1 MRDKNPIHT
10 NPLHILLGWRG
21 VFFAVFAAF
30 LLTACGGVSA
40 PVSIVVNSSNSGVV
54 DCEEN
59 PFDETCGDE
68 YAAQRTQKINECL
81 IEDMATEDI
90 SCAPAANA
98 QSCLKDPF
106 ADGCD
111 EDAGF
116 SAFLEV
122 AKDQREAFCNIG
134 DNAEDTLCAGAV
146 ATFCGG
152 NPFNSLCKAD
162 SYVKERGE
170 IVADCITEGKAADSP
185 CAAAVEFNPCIRNPF
200 TPECVEETDFRT
212 TRETF
217 CRKDDNAT
225 NALCAGALAHF
236 CADDPFDAICDE
248 AAYSR
253 QQSERTALCISDDN
267 ASNDDLCKGAID
279 ATDVDCIT
287 DPYIAGCESKLTARA
302 ARESYCRGNTNPTLC
317 GNAVLH
323 ICTNDPLDGLC
334 DQMTQ
339 NMQLCTNDPFNT
351 GCDPTTYEMQR
362 AMRTTEC
369 ITGDNASN
377 DALCANAIADDNCI
391 LDPYDSECKSANPTL
406 IPAQTARETYCR
418 GNDNPTLCG
427 QAITHFCTA
436 DPFDSICKASN
447 FANLIGDRA
456 MRVTACIAGDK
467 ASDADF
473 CANAVKFNV
482 CIRNPFTPECSTQTD
497 AQTAREIYCRGNENL
512 TLCAGAV
519 VHFCAI
525 DPFDAICDDNTYSRQ
540 QMERTALC
548 ISGDNASN
556 DVLCA
561 KAIADDINACIRDPF
576 TSACNTQK
584 VFRSIRE
591 SFCRE
596 VGNATANPTLCG
608 NVVVHVCDSTRA
620 NADPFD
626 GLCDVIADFCDSI
639 PRADPDPFAGLC
651 DGGNTYMMQRTAR
664 VTACI
669 ADDKANDDALCA
681 NAIGEDKCIL
691 DPYAEGCESTDSNP
705 TAAQTARTTFCRDGN
720 EGNALCASTVTHFC
734 TIDPFDGLCDPSDY
748 SSQRSTR
755 LMECEKQTP
764 DPALACT
771 KALEQGK
778 CNLDDPFI
786 EGCEGQVNQQAAEE
800 VFCRKGTNAIDPA
813 RADNCRATI
822 TRVCGADPFDS
833 ICAESNFANLIGDR
847 ATRVLACIAGDKA
860 NDDTLC
866 ANAIANNPCI
876 RDPYGAGC
884 DGDVDSDGDDE
895 AQTMRET
902 HCRAGNQ
909 NTALCAGAVVHFC
922 TIDPYD
928 ALCNENNFDTLTTAR
943 ATRVATCAIGDN
955 ASDPDLCGG
964 AIADAAVDCIT
975 DPFTTA
981 CVGADTARTA
991 RETYCR
997 GNVNPTLC
1005 ANAIAHFCDTN
1016 TRTAADPFDG
1026 LCDEITHSVQRGD
1039 RVTACIADDKADDT
1053 TCANAV
1059 KFNACIRNPF
1069 TTECSTEN
1077 VARDKRKEFCDM
1089 GNNKTNA
1096 LCAGAVLHFCAI
1108 DPFDAICDDNT
1119 YSRQQ
1124 SERAALCIKDDNA
1137 SNDVL
1142 CAKAI
1147 ADDANACIRDPFT
1160 EACSTQDVARS
1171 IRESFCRKGTNAT
1184 ANPTLCGKAV
1194 MHFCTADPL
1203 DGLCDQTT
1211 QNMRLCTNDP
1221 FNTGCDAE
1229 TYKTERAMRVTE
1241 CITGDNASNDALC
1254 ANAIADDACILDPYA
1269 GGCESK
1275 ADAQTARETYCR
1287 GNDNS
1292 ALCGNAVMHF
1302 CTADPFDGLCDPT
1315 TYETQRDTRVTACI
1329 AGDKA
1334 SDADFC
1340 ANAVKFNVCIRNPFT
1355 PECSTQTDAQTARE
1369 SFCRASAGNE
1379 NNGLC
1384 AGAVLHFCAI
1394 DPFDDLCDDVAYSQ
1408 QQMER
1413 VALCISGDNASD
1425 TPLCMGAIGQDECI
1439 NNPFDTN
1446 CDSKLTARTARE
1458 TFCRASA
1465 GNENNGLCAGAV
1477 LHFCTADPFDELCNA
1492 TNFTPYATAREN
1504 REEACI
1510 IGAKASDVAF
1520 CANAIV
1526 ANPCIGDPYPDGTG
1540 CDGETDARTMRE
1552 EHCRAGNEGST
1563 LCASTV
1569 KYFCDTDA
1577 RDVADPFDGLCDP
1590 ATYEMQRN
1598 TRLSECETAPLN
1610 EPRCVKA
1617 RDQMVQIT
1625 CEDDPYV
1632 AGCEAEIN
1640 ARMTRENQCRMDNN
1654 RDDAALCQGAVTHF
1668 CTIDPFDSLC
1678 NATNFTRY
1686 TEARSVFEGFCR
1698 ADVTPVEGVDCTNAI
1713 NHFCTVDPF
1722 DSLCSVTNFTNFTF
1736 DRNTRD
1742 LLCRAGNNALGQAND
1757 EQCTGMLA
1765 HFCTIDPFDAVC
1777 NPTTYDAERTMRVAE
1792 CITGDNASDGPL
1804 CARAILANTCISTPY
1819 AMGCEGETNAQTAR
1833 ETFCR
1838 GDPSNP
1844 SNPLCAGAVVHFCDT
1859 SATSNPF
1866 DADLCFDGTTYD
1878 DKRDERTTFCA
1889 GQTDSSLDDSFC
1901 AGAIATNPCFNNPFV
1916 RNLNDG
1922 AYLCSSEFAAR
1933 REEQINKCIV
1943 GNKGQDS
1950 ECINVL
1956 AGIGGCLAN
1965 PFQDICEDADNL
1977 YFKDHADNARAARVA
1992 FCEID
1997 ITDHDYCFAGRMFER
2012 VLCTYNPYGS
2022 FCSDETFE
2030 GISTTLQA
2038 ERTQKIIDCG
2048 DNDYD
2053 KPGSCVHV
2061 LARATAAT
2069 WARGFDSPLKT
2080 QPTGGT
2086 NEFLR
2091 ATNATHLDKGASSTT
2106 GAILNL
2112 ATSTFDYN
2120 AFGGDATDGVEF
2132 FKESFGRDTYYY
2144 AGILGAADLGE
2155 PLSGDVRTMY
2165 WNGRISSTSSTE
2177 SGTEGDVI
2185 VATDFILTI
2194 TFDGSGGTLTS
2205 FAKVFLNDSENNDYY
2220 NINATFNERG
2230 LITDGTVVYAEFTG
2244 GDENSR
2250 VDSSLTDDDAT
2261 LSGIIGE
2268 EGALGVFQGAG
2279 FAGGFVVHPTIK
2291 ARVETRDWVRGFG
2304 DTAPVRIPTE
2314 ENQFL
2319 QEQEV
2324 GTDGLITAPTTITD
2338 SGGGTPVVER
2348 LTLNIDR
2355 TIFND
2360 VSWFSGFINGTQ
2372 YHYAGLSRTAYLGE
2386 PLNVAP
2392 SSGTWYGKFG
2402 VGEDTTDFALDVT
2415 FATGKIGAFVR
2426 ESAGIY
2432 YLLAGDFNSAGVIK
2446 GTVNYGAFAN
2456 GDRTDADA
2464 ITRGTNGTLTGL
2476 IGQGGVLG
2484 AFHSTATGAAGYAG
2498 GFWAGYVGLARVEVD
2513 PFALDVDYDDW
2524 KRSFLPLA
2532 VAPTAQNQFLGA
2544 VNGISTDGTRITNG
2558 GSTVPTASTLDLMTA
2573 TNFDNEALGGV
2584 NTNRVD
2590 WFSGYIGSTQYHYAG
2605 VFEDAD
2611 LGDPLTETPAG
2622 GEWRGRI
2629 GVGGA
2634 DTDFTLTVTY
2644 GSAGG
2649 TISAFVRDTTDVYYL
2664 LEGGF
2669 DANGLID
2676 GTVKYG
2682 EFTNPSTAVGNTE
2695 DGVLTGLI
2703 GMEGALGVFHSTA
2716 TGAAGYS
2723 GGFVVRPNAPEY
2735 TVAVKYSDYRRSFL
2749 TLASP
2754 DTTSPKNQFVTDA
2767 TGVMTEQNGGT
2778 LAPQTT
2784 LALDTTT
2791 FDGVALAGVAGNS
2804 LFWFDGFVDNTPRTY
2819 YAGLDTT
2826 ADLGAPISGEL
2837 DMTVNWRGVFG
2848 VGTAKTDF
2856 MLEITYGTGGG
2867 LISAFIREL
2876 EDNYYLLAG
2885 DFDASGLITGT
2896 VNYGAFANGDRTDAD
2911 AITRGTNGIL
2921 TGLIGAEGAIGA
2933 FYSDDTGVTGYSG
2946 GFVARDNVA
2955 AFDDATVR
2963 YETWTR
2969 GFLLADTPDVSK
2981 PRNQFLRA
2989 LTNTLDIAGNNNSIT
3004 INLNT
3009 AKFNAE
3015 AIDGLATNSYQSFD
3029 RTIDG
3034 TSRHYLGILPDTDL
3048 GGRVP
3053 NVATTKATWYGNFR
3067 GGFDGALAHT
3077 TDFVLHLTFDGTGGE
3092 LTARANYR
3100 NTDYY
3105 TLAGNFDA
3113 GGVITGTV
3121 AYTTG
3126 FEIDPTSNGIL
3137 TGIIGANGAIGVFYG
3152 EDNSRNYGGGFV
3164 AKPKTLTFTDSV
3176 KYSDWIARANPDLI
3190 PSLTPTA
3197 KNQFLQTTNK
3207 DISTMGTTPT
3217 APRILSL
3224 SSTLFDDAPIL
3235 GDKDDG
3241 VAYFTGTIG
3250 GTAYAYAGI
3259 FDSTDLGAPLTQS
3272 VTWNGVIG
3280 FNSVEKPKSTDFTI
3294 TFTGKGGTITAFL
3307 ANIIATEGTMD
3318 ENDFL
3323 ISGTFDD
3330 LGLITGT
3337 VNYAEYTADL
3347 ATGMILNIA
3356 QAGVLSG
3363 IIGQDGAVGV
3373 FHSTAAG
3380 ANAYS
3385 GGFITSAD
3393 VKEQVNISTWRDSFT
3408 GAGLYTTP
3416 DEITTPQNQFLDGAG
3431 LSSDYRNVT
3440 DRSGGF
3446 TATIFTLGLG
3456 SKSGAAE
3463 ATYKS
3468 IPLGGD
3474 NAGGIG
3480 YFQGFQRD
3488 DPANINP
3495 NEFGEPDLASR
3506 LYYGYLNNASKI
3518 GTRIEDT
3525 TGEAEYHGQFRA
3537 WAITTGG
3544 DVFNTNTDFTLTVS
3558 FGTSVRGDAGDI
3570 DAFVAE
3576 ARNSG
3581 RYYRLFGT
3589 YDSNGVI
3596 KGEVEY
3602 GTFLN
3607 TNPLLWVEDGSVLE
3621 VDNGRTGFF
3630 SGIISEDNAMGVFIS
3645 GSALEE
3651 RGLLTAGRGND
3662 GFAGGFIARRFVVD
3676 DSNPN
3681 VGYTDWARWF
3691 NHRARADTLTPKNQF
3706 LTTFGGINTDGTTA
3720 QPADITTV
3728 TLSDVDY
3735 EPVTTTG
3742 DVNDG
3747 FSYFLAGN
3755 YGYTGILDSTDLGAP
3770 LRGFNGTKATWHG
3783 QLNFRNAEH
3792 DFFININYGS
3802 GGGTVAGFLANIVDT
3817 TDFALEGS
3825 FGANGVI
3832 TGRTNFAQYT
3842 NDIFDGMAIDTPNG
3856 ILTGIIGQEG
3866 VVGVF
3871 HSTALGA
3878 DGYVGGF
3885 VVHPQAVDVADV
3897 NYNDWIRGK
3906 SYLTDP
3912 TDRSGSHF
3920 LTTTDGVI
3928 SRGTTD
3934 AELSDIT
3941 YLTLNNATLGLTKNV
3956 VKIPIPESPLDFT
3969 TRSVDNPVMV
3979 EDYEILKNTFEGVPI
3994 GGDANDGIAYY
4005 EAEGNTYA
4013 GILDSTNLG
4022 KPLTQTTGK
4031 LNWHGQLHLT
4041 ANFDN
4046 ATNNIATYTRD
4057 FVLTITFNSTG
4068 GTLEGV
4074 IQELDDSRF
4083 NNPNQVR
4090 IEDYLAYE
4098 RDFNLSEATFDTN
4111 GVITGKA
4118 IYRSANVGKSSI
4130 SFGNRVEQVGTLTGL
4145 IGQEGAV
4152 AVFNNG
4158 NISTTSTRWSGGFVV
4173 QPNVLGTVTYADW
4186 VRANPAPLIEKQ
4198 FNGVVTPFVESG
4210 TDPDVDNLPGIFDVP
4225 LAGSHF
4231 LTTKNGVISRGSKD
4245 PGHSFIREV
4254 GTVNRHITE
4263 ENPDNRVA
4271 REATYVRFGKGND
4284 IGDGT
4289 IGGFAYYTGFIS
4301 TREPL
4306 SDGGRVSVRETVQSY
4321 TGILDDTNLGAPL
4334 TETTGTTAQWKGQI
4348 GYSDFVSG
4356 GFYNL
4361 VVPFDLNIT
4370 YTDTG
4375 GKIDAFIMNIGE
4387 SNPATFLENTEFYL
4401 EGTFDLRGVIY
4412 GYTLLENR
4420 ADAAAAA
4427 SRLRAIVN
4435 AEIYDLNSYEERGGI
4450 TASLGILTGLIGE
4463 KGAVGVWYRPN
4474 PDSSGSGGFI
4484 AAPSAPV
4491 MEHYKA
4497 WQASFASTPATTI
4510 TSAENRFLSDSDN
4523 IFDNLRTEPNGG
4535 ATPAPIT
4542 TLNMDANVN
4551 NSVSFANGYF
4561 NNAGNT
4567 IRSFHATIGVDADLG
4582 AVLPVWQTGQTA
4594 SAMWNGKF
4602 RAESGNGTTTNVDFD
4617 LAVDFENRAV
4627 EAFVPITPA
4636 SITHYHLR
4644 GEFPAHLKGAII
4656 GTVDRGDFTD
4666 SNRLLPTGDNTPG
4679 VFTGLIGSQGAIGVF
4694 ISGSRVGTGSALIGG
4709 TGDTG
4714 YAGGF
4719 VANP

>member
-1 MRDKNPIHT
+1 MRDKNPIPT

-21 VFFAVFAAF
+21 VFFAVFAGF
-30 LLTACGGVSA
+30 ILTACGGVSA
-40 PVSIVVNSSNSGVV
+40 PVSIVVNPTNSGVV
-54 DCEEN
+54 DCEAN
-59 PFDETCGDE
+59 PFDKTCGDE
-68 YAAQRTQKINECL
+68 YAIHRTEKINECL
-81 IEDMATEDI
+81 IDDMAGTSE
-90 SCAPAANA
+90 CAQAVDA
-98 QSCLKDPF
+98 QSCLGDPF

-111 EDAGF
+111 ENAEF
-116 SAFLEV
+116 SVFLEA
-122 AKDQREAFCNIG
+122 AKDERQAFCNIG
-134 DNAEDTLCAGAV
+134 SNADDSLCVGAV

-162 SYVKERGE
+162 SYIKQRADV
-170 IVADCITEGKAADSP
+170 VADCITDGKAGESD
-185 CAAAVEFNPCIRNPF
+185 CAAAVKFNPCIRNPY
-200 TPECVEETDFRT
+200 TPECVTQTDART
-212 TRETF
+212 MREAF
-217 CRKDDNAT
+217 CRQGDNAA

-236 CADDPFDAICDE
+236 CELDPFDAICDE

-267 ASNDDLCKGAID
+267 ASNDVLCTKAIMANACIGDPFTSACSTQEIARSIRESFCRKSTNAADNPTLCGTAVVHFCTADPFDGLCDPTTYETQRDTRVTDCIAGDKASDATLCKNAIANNVCIRNPFTPECSTQTDAQTAREIYCRGNENPTLCAGAVLHFCAIDPFDDLCDDVAYSRQQMERVALCISGDNASNDDLCKGAID

-287 DPYIAGCESKLTARA
+287 DPYIAGCENKLTARA

-339 NMQLCTNDPFNT
+339 KMQRCTNDPFT
-351 GCDPTTYEMQR
+351 AGCDPGTYSSERM
-362 AMRTTEC
+362 MRTTEC
-369 ITGDNASN
+369 ITGDNASD
-377 DALCANAIADDNCI
+377 DALCANAILDDSCI
-391 LDPYDSECKSANPTL
+391 RDPYVGGCEGET
-406 IPAQTARETYCR
+406 IAQTARETYCR
-418 GNDNPTLCG
+418 GNDNPTLCAG
-427 QAITHFCTA
+427 AITHFCTN
-436 DPFDSICKASN
+436 DPFDGLCDPGTYSNERDTRVTACIAGDKASDAD
-447 FANLIGDRA
+447 FCANAVKFNVCIRNPFTPECSTETVARGKRKEFCDESNNKTNALCAGAVLHFCAIDPFDDLCDNNEYSQQQMERVALCISGDNASNDDLCKGAIDATDVDCITDPYIAGCENKLTARA
-456 MRVTACIAGDK
+456 ARESYCRGNTNPTLCGNAVLHICTNDPLDGLCDQMTQKMQRCTNDPFTAGCDPGTYSSERMMRTTECITGDNASDDALCANAILDDSCIRDPYVGGCEGETIAQTARETYCRGNDNPTLCAGAITHFCTNDPFDGLCDPGTYSNERDTRVTACIAGDK

-519 VHFCAI
+519 
-525 DPFDAICDDNTYSRQ
+525 
-540 QMERTALC
+540 
-548 ISGDNASN
+548 
-556 DVLCA
+556 
-561 KAIADDINACIRDPF
+561 
-576 TSACNTQK
+576 
-584 VFRSIRE
+584 
-591 SFCRE
+591 
-596 VGNATANPTLCG
+596 
-608 NVVVHVCDSTRA
+608 
-620 NADPFD
+620 
-626 GLCDVIADFCDSI
+626 
-639 PRADPDPFAGLC
+639 
-651 DGGNTYMMQRTAR
+651 
-664 VTACI
+664 
-669 ADDKANDDALCA
+669 
-681 NAIGEDKCIL
+681 
-691 DPYAEGCESTDSNP
+691 
-705 TAAQTARTTFCRDGN
+705 
-720 EGNALCASTVTHFC
+720 
-734 TIDPFDGLCDPSDY
+734 
-748 SSQRSTR
+748 
-755 LMECEKQTP
+755 
-764 DPALACT
+764 
-771 KALEQGK
+771 
-778 CNLDDPFI
+778 
-786 EGCEGQVNQQAAEE
+786 
-800 VFCRKGTNAIDPA
+800 
-813 RADNCRATI
+813 
-822 TRVCGADPFDS
+822 
-833 ICAESNFANLIGDR
+833 
-847 ATRVLACIAGDKA
+847 
-860 NDDTLC
+860 
-866 ANAIANNPCI
+866 
-876 RDPYGAGC
+876 
-884 DGDVDSDGDDE
+884 
-895 AQTMRET
+895 
-902 HCRAGNQ
+902 
-909 NTALCAGAVVHFC
+909 
-922 TIDPYD
+922 
-928 ALCNENNFDTLTTAR
+928 
-943 ATRVATCAIGDN
+943 
-955 ASDPDLCGG
+955 
-964 AIADAAVDCIT
+964 
-975 DPFTTA
+975 
-981 CVGADTARTA
+981 
-991 RETYCR
+991 
-997 GNVNPTLC
+997 
-1005 ANAIAHFCDTN
+1005 
-1016 TRTAADPFDG
+1016 
-1026 LCDEITHSVQRGD
+1026 
-1039 RVTACIADDKADDT
+1039 
-1053 TCANAV
+1053 
-1059 KFNACIRNPF
+1059 
-1069 TTECSTEN
+1069 
-1077 VARDKRKEFCDM
+1077 
-1089 GNNKTNA
+1089 
-1096 LCAGAVLHFCAI
+1096 LHFCAI
-1108 DPFDAICDDNT
+1108 DPFDDLCDNND

-1147 ADDANACIRDPFT
+1147 ADDDCISDPFT
-1160 EACSTQDVARS
+1160 SACSTEDVARS
-1171 IRESFCRKGTNAT
+1171 IRESFCRKGTNA
-1184 ANPTLCGKAV
+1184 ADNPTLCGKAV

-1211 QNMRLCTNDP
+1211 QKMRLCTNDP

-1229 TYKTERAMRVTE
+1229 TYKTERMMRVTE

-1254 ANAIADDACILDPYA
+1254 ANAIADDGCILDPYA

-1334 SDADFC
+1334 NDPTC
-1340 ANAVKFNVCIRNPFT
+1340 TNAVAANPCIRNPFNT
-1355 PECSTQTDAQTARE
+1355 NCKDDFANYYLSARTNRETFCKGRTDVTYDLTLCAGAIVHVCEADPFETLCNNNNNDDYARQKMERVDFCIRDDNASDTDLCMGAINAAITAGLNCITDPFTTACAGKDTARTARE

-1379 NNGLC
+1379 DNPLC
-1384 AGAVLHFCAI
+1384 AGAV
-1394 DPFDDLCDDVAYSQ
+1394 
-1408 QQMER
+1408 M
-1413 VALCISGDNASD
+1413 
-1425 TPLCMGAIGQDECI
+1425 
-1439 NNPFDTN
+1439 
-1446 CDSKLTARTARE
+1446 
-1458 TFCRASA
+1458 
-1465 GNENNGLCAGAV
+1465 
-1477 LHFCTADPFDELCNA
+1477 HFCTADPFDDLCNA

-1640 ARMTRENQCRMDNN
+1640 ARMVRENQCRMDNN
-1654 RDDAALCQGAVTHF
+1654 RDDIVLCQGAVTHF

-1686 TEARSVFEGFCR
+1686 TEARRVFEGFCR
-1698 ADVTPVEGVDCTNAI
+1698 ADVAPVEGVNCTNAI
-1713 NHFCTVDPF
+1713 NHFCTIDPF

-1838 GDPSNP
+1838 GDSSN
-1844 SNPLCAGAVVHFCDT
+1844 SLCAGAVAHFCDT

-1878 DKRDERTTFCA
+1878 GKRDERTTFCA
-1889 GQTDSSLDDSFC
+1889 GQTDNMHDLC

-1916 RNLNDG
+1916 RDLDDG

-1933 REEQINKCIV
+1933 REEQITDCIV
-1943 GNKGQDS
+1943 GKKGQDS

-1965 PFQDICEDADNL
+1965 PFQDSCEDADNL
-1977 YFKDHADNARAARVA
+1977 YFKDHADNARKERVA

-2048 DNDYD
+2048 DNDYN

-2304 DTAPVRIPTE
+2304 DTAPVRTPTGK
-2314 ENQFL
+2314 NQFL

-2484 AFHSTATGAAGYAG
+2484 VFISDALGADGYAG
-2498 GFWAGYVGLARVEVD
+2498 GFWAGYVGLTRVEVD

-2558 GSTVPTASTLDLMTA
+2558 GSTVPTASTLNLLNA

-2605 VFEDAD
+2605 VFGGAD

-2622 GEWRGRI
+2622 GEWRGII

-2634 DTDFTLTVTY
+2634 TTDFTLTVTY
-2644 GSAGG
+2644 GVAGG

-2723 GGFVVRPNAPEY
+2723 GGFVARPNAPEY

-2778 LAPQTT
+2778 LAPQNT

-2848 VGTAKTDF
+2848 VGSAKTDF
-2856 MLEITYGTGGG
+2856 TLEITYGTGGG
-2867 LISAFIREL
+2867 TIAAFVREL

-2896 VNYGAFANGDRTDAD
+2896 VNYGAFTDGVRTDA
-2911 AITRGTNGIL
+2911 AEGRTANGIL
-2921 TGLIGAEGAIGA
+2921 TGLIGAQGAIGA

-2955 AFDDATVR
+2955 VFDDATVR

-3053 NVATTKATWYGNFR
+3053 NVAATKATWYGNFR
-3067 GGFDGALAHT
+3067 GGFDGSLTHN
-3077 TDFVLHLTFDGTGGE
+3077 TDFVLHLTFDGTGGMLE
-3092 LTARANYR
+3092 ARANYR

-3113 GGVITGTV
+3113 GGLITGTV

-3152 EDNSRNYGGGFV
+3152 EDTSRNYGGGFV
-3164 AKPKTLTFTDSV
+3164 TRPKADDFTDTV

-3197 KNQFLQTTNK
+3197 RNQFLQTSSNK
-3207 DISTMGTTPT
+3207 MISTMGTTTP
-3217 APRILSL
+3217 ASHILSL

-3241 VAYFTGTIG
+3241 LAYFKGTIG

-3272 VTWNGVIG
+3272 VTWNGVVG
-3280 FNSVEKPKSTDFTI
+3280 LNGQNKSTDFTI
-3294 TFTGKGGTITAFL
+3294 TFDSVSGGGMISAFV
-3307 ANIIATEGTMD
+3307 ADIID
-3318 ENDFL
+3318 VNDFL
-3323 ISGTFDD
+3323 IEGTFDD

-3337 VNYAEYTADL
+3337 VHYAEFMDNMQISIASPN
-3347 ATGMILNIA
+3347 GM
-3356 QAGVLSG
+3356 LSG
-3363 IIGQDGAVGV
+3363 LIGADGAVGV
-3373 FHSTAAG
+3373 FHSTLTG
-3380 ANAYS
+3380 ADAYS

-3393 VKEQVNISTWRDSFT
+3393 VKEQVNAATWQDSFT
-3408 GAGLYTTP
+3408 GAGLYTRPNTVTP
-3416 DEITTPQNQFLDGAG
+3416 RQNQFLDGKG
-3431 LSSDYRNVT
+3431 LPSDYFRVT
-3440 DRSGGF
+3440 DFGGDV
-3446 TATIFTLGLG
+3446 AADVITLGLG

-3480 YFQGFQRD
+3480 YLRGFQS
-3488 DPANINP
+3488 
-3495 NEFGEPDLASR
+3495 GEADR
-3506 LYYGYLNNASKI
+3506 LYYGYLNNDSKI

-3525 TGEAEYHGQFRA
+3525 TGEAKYHGQFHA
-3537 WAITTGG
+3537 WAYSGRPFPT
-3544 DVFNTNTDFTLTVS
+3544 DRDFTLTVS

-3570 DAFVAE
+3570 DAFVNE
-3576 ARNSG
+3576 GSKSSNSP

-3596 KGEVEY
+3596 KGKVEY
-3602 GTFLN
+3602 GSFLDD
-3607 TNPLLWVEDGSVLE
+3607 NPLFLKEADS
-3621 VDNGRTGFF
+3621 RTGLL
-3630 SGIISEDNAMGVFIS
+3630 SGIISEDNVLGVFIA
-3645 GSALEE
+3645 GSDLSE
-3651 RGLLTAGRGND
+3651 RGLLTGGRGND
-3662 GFAGGFIARRFVVD
+3662 GFVGGFVARRFAAD
-3676 DSNPN
+3676 NDTQN
-3681 VGYTDWARWF
+3681 VHYTDWARWF
-3691 NHRARADTLTPKNQF
+3691 IPRARADITTPKNQF
-3706 LTTFGGINTDGTTA
+3706 LTTFGGINTVGTTA

-3728 TLSDVDY
+3728 TLSDFDY
-3735 EPVTTTG
+3735 EPATIRG
-3742 DVNDG
+3742 DTNDG
-3747 FSYFLAGN
+3747 FSYFTAGN
-3755 YGYTGILDSTDLGAP
+3755 SGYVGILDSTDLGAP
-3770 LRGFNGTKATWHG
+3770 LRGFNGTKAIWHG

-3792 DFFININYGS
+3792 DFFININYGN
-3802 GGGTVAGFLANIVDT
+3802 GGGTIAGFLANIVDT

-3832 TGRTNFAQYT
+3832 TGSANFAQYT

-3866 VVGVF
+3866 AVGVF

-3885 VVHPQAVDVADV
+3885 VVHPQGVDAEDV
-3897 NYNDWIRGK
+3897 TYRDWIRGK
-3906 SYLTDP
+3906 SYNTNP
-3912 TDRSGSHF
+3912 TGSRQF
-3920 LTTTDGVI
+3920 LRTTKNTDGVSVI
-3928 SRGTTD
+3928 STEMVAIVAGEEVRTPL
-3934 AELSDIT
+3934 AVLSPVIR
-3941 YLTLNNATLGLTKNV
+3941 LTLNNGTFGIKNTVGSKTNFVSYDKNIGGELT
-3956 VKIPIPESPLDFT
+3956 PFSFSYES
-3969 TRSVDNPVMV
+3969 
-3979 EDYEILKNTFEGVPI
+3979 NTFEGLEI
-3994 GGDANDGIAYY
+3994 GGDANDGLAYFSGGSEPY
-4005 EAEGNTYA
+4005 V
-4013 GILDSTNLG
+4013 GILDTTNLG
-4022 KPLTQTTGK
+4022 KPLVGGAETV
-4031 LNWHGQLHLT
+4031 LNWGGHLGIIVAHNSDSILYNRDLT
-4041 ANFDN
+4041 LKITLTDTGGNID
-4046 ATNNIATYTRD
+4046 ATVNNLPIFNGDSDDVA
-4057 FVLTITFNSTG
+4057 FVIDGEFNS
-4068 GTLEGV
+4068 
-4074 IQELDDSRF
+4074 Q
-4083 NNPNQVR
+4083 
-4090 IEDYLAYE
+4090 
-4098 RDFNLSEATFDTN
+4098 
-4111 GVITGKA
+4111 GVITTGTVNYGTRD
-4118 IYRSANVGKSSI
+4118 IHGVIVGDRFSVAS
-4130 SFGNRVEQVGTLTGL
+4130 LTGI
-4145 IGQEGAV
+4145 IGQEGVVGAFV
-4152 AVFNNG
+4152 GRSRGYA
-4158 NISTTSTRWSGGFVV
+4158 GGFVASPDV
-4173 QPNVLGTVTYADW
+4173 VDRVIYADW
-4186 VRANPAPLIEKQ
+4186 VKANPVLGEKEDPVDKQ
-4198 FNGVVTPFVESG
+4198 PIRTTSG
-4210 TDPDVDNLPGIFDVP
+4210 FDDLQSATLLGAWDSP
-4225 LAGSHF
+4225 ARGNHF
-4231 LTTKNGVISRGSKD
+4231 LTTKNDVIGIGTASSNNL
-4245 PGHSFIREV
+4245 IRIDDRTQEPV
-4254 GTVNRHITE
+4254 NFVFPRVPVTPRYLRFDDFTFGGEKINTDAKGGIAGFTGRFGTKATFY
-4263 ENPDNRVA
+4263 
-4271 REATYVRFGKGND
+4271 TYV
-4284 IGDGT
+4284 
-4289 IGGFAYYTGFIS
+4289 
-4301 TREPL
+4301 
-4306 SDGGRVSVRETVQSY
+4306 
-4321 TGILDDTNLGAPL
+4321 GILDSTDLGPAL
-4334 TETTGTTAQWKGQI
+4334 AQSVDVAWQGRFF
-4348 GYSDFVSG
+4348 YNDFVSG
-4356 GFYNL
+4356 VNDNFS
-4361 VVPFDLNIT
+4361 VQRDFTLNIT
-4370 YTDTG
+4370 FDGTGGEVWGFLANIGDNADDIVGDEEINTDHFQSTDIYLQGKFGFDGVISGNTLVKQFPKNEYTDNASL
-4375 GKIDAFIMNIGE
+4375 KSDLQ
-4387 SNPATFLENTEFYL
+4387 ATIADVISTDHGNTRRL
-4401 EGTFDLRGVIY
+4401 TDPTTIY
-4412 GYTLLENR
+4412 PDN
-4420 ADAAAAA
+4420 ADQQE
-4427 SRLRAIVN
+4427 RVN
-4435 AEIYDLNSYEERGGI
+4435 SQ
-4450 TASLGILTGLIGE
+4450 LGILTGLIGQH
-4463 KGAVGVWYRPN
+4463 GAVGVWHAIN
-4474 PDSSGSGGFI
+4474 WSASNGGGFVV
-4484 AAPSAPV
+4484 APPAPV

-4567 IRSFHATIGVDADLG
+4567 IRSFHATIGADADLG
-4582 AVLPVWQTGQTA
+4582 AVLPVWKTGQPA

-4644 GEFPAHLKGAII
+4644 GEFPVGLKGAII

-4679 VFTGLIGSQGAIGVF
+4679 VFTGFIGEQGAIGVF
-4694 ISGSRVGTGSALIGG
+4694 ISGSRATAGSALIGG

>member
-1 MRDKNPIHT
+1 MRDKNPIPT

-21 VFFAVFAAF
+21 VFFAVFAGF
-30 LLTACGGVSA
+30 ILTACGGVSA
-40 PVSIVVNSSNSGVV
+40 PVNIVVNPTNSGVV
-54 DCEEN
+54 DCEAN
-59 PFDETCGDE
+59 PFDKTCGDE
-68 YAAQRTQKINECL
+68 YAIHRTEKINECL
-81 IEDMATEDI
+81 IDDMAGTSE
-90 SCAPAANA
+90 CAQAVDA
-98 QSCLKDPF
+98 QSCLGDPF

-111 EDAGF
+111 ENAEF
-116 SAFLEV
+116 SVFLEA
-122 AKDQREAFCNIG
+122 AKDERQAFCNIG
-134 DNAEDTLCAGAV
+134 SNADDSLCVGAV

-162 SYVKERGE
+162 SYIKQRADV
-170 IVADCITEGKAADSP
+170 VADCITDGKAGESD
-185 CAAAVEFNPCIRNPF
+185 CAAAVAFNPCIRNPY
-200 TPECVEETDFRT
+200 TPECVTQTDART
-212 TRETF
+212 MREAF
-217 CRKDDNAT
+217 CRQGDNAA

-236 CADDPFDAICDE
+236 CELDPFDAICDE

-267 ASNDDLCKGAID
+267 ASNDVLCTKAIMANSCIGDPFTSACSTQEIARSIRESFCRKGTNAADNPTLCGTAVVHFCTADPFDGLCDPTTYETQRDTRVTDCIAGDKASDATLCKNAIANNVCIRNPFTPECSTQTDAQTAREIYCRGNENPTLCAGAVLHFCAIDPFDDLCDDVAYSRQQMERVALCISGDNASNDDLCKGAID

-287 DPYIAGCESKLTARA
+287 DPYIAGCENKLTARA

-339 NMQLCTNDPFNT
+339 KMQRCTNDPFT
-351 GCDPTTYEMQR
+351 AGCDPGTYSSERM
-362 AMRTTEC
+362 MRTTEC
-369 ITGDNASN
+369 ITGDNASD
-377 DALCANAIADDNCI
+377 DALCANAILDDSCI
-391 LDPYDSECKSANPTL
+391 RDPYVGGCEGET
-406 IPAQTARETYCR
+406 IAQTARETYCR
-418 GNDNPTLCG
+418 GNDNPTLCAG
-427 QAITHFCTA
+427 AITHFCTN
-436 DPFDSICKASN
+436 DPFDGLCDPSTYSSQRGERVTACIAGDKASDAD
-447 FANLIGDRA
+447 FCANAVKFNVCIRNPFTPECSTETVARGKRKEFCDESNNKTNALCAGAVLHFCAIDPFDDLCDNNEYSQQQSERVALCISGDNASNDDLCKGAIDATDVDCITDPYIAGCENKLTARA
-456 MRVTACIAGDK
+456 ARESYCRGNTNPTLCGNAVLHICTNDPLDGLCDQMTQKMQRCTNDPFTAGCDPGTYSSERMMRTTECITGDNASDDALCANAILDDSCIRDPYVGGCEGETIAQTARETYCRGNDNPTLCAGAITHFCTNDPFDGLCDPGTYSNERDTRVTACIAGDK

-519 VHFCAI
+519 
-525 DPFDAICDDNTYSRQ
+525 
-540 QMERTALC
+540 
-548 ISGDNASN
+548 
-556 DVLCA
+556 
-561 KAIADDINACIRDPF
+561 
-576 TSACNTQK
+576 
-584 VFRSIRE
+584 
-591 SFCRE
+591 
-596 VGNATANPTLCG
+596 
-608 NVVVHVCDSTRA
+608 
-620 NADPFD
+620 
-626 GLCDVIADFCDSI
+626 
-639 PRADPDPFAGLC
+639 
-651 DGGNTYMMQRTAR
+651 
-664 VTACI
+664 
-669 ADDKANDDALCA
+669 
-681 NAIGEDKCIL
+681 
-691 DPYAEGCESTDSNP
+691 
-705 TAAQTARTTFCRDGN
+705 
-720 EGNALCASTVTHFC
+720 
-734 TIDPFDGLCDPSDY
+734 
-748 SSQRSTR
+748 
-755 LMECEKQTP
+755 
-764 DPALACT
+764 
-771 KALEQGK
+771 
-778 CNLDDPFI
+778 
-786 EGCEGQVNQQAAEE
+786 
-800 VFCRKGTNAIDPA
+800 
-813 RADNCRATI
+813 
-822 TRVCGADPFDS
+822 
-833 ICAESNFANLIGDR
+833 
-847 ATRVLACIAGDKA
+847 
-860 NDDTLC
+860 
-866 ANAIANNPCI
+866 
-876 RDPYGAGC
+876 
-884 DGDVDSDGDDE
+884 
-895 AQTMRET
+895 
-902 HCRAGNQ
+902 
-909 NTALCAGAVVHFC
+909 
-922 TIDPYD
+922 
-928 ALCNENNFDTLTTAR
+928 
-943 ATRVATCAIGDN
+943 
-955 ASDPDLCGG
+955 
-964 AIADAAVDCIT
+964 
-975 DPFTTA
+975 
-981 CVGADTARTA
+981 
-991 RETYCR
+991 
-997 GNVNPTLC
+997 
-1005 ANAIAHFCDTN
+1005 
-1016 TRTAADPFDG
+1016 
-1026 LCDEITHSVQRGD
+1026 
-1039 RVTACIADDKADDT
+1039 
-1053 TCANAV
+1053 
-1059 KFNACIRNPF
+1059 
-1069 TTECSTEN
+1069 
-1077 VARDKRKEFCDM
+1077 
-1089 GNNKTNA
+1089 
-1096 LCAGAVLHFCAI
+1096 LHFCAI
-1108 DPFDAICDDNT
+1108 DPFDDLCDNND

-1147 ADDANACIRDPFT
+1147 ADDDCISDPFT
-1160 EACSTQDVARS
+1160 SACSTEDVARS
-1171 IRESFCRKGTNAT
+1171 IRESFCRKGTNA
-1184 ANPTLCGKAV
+1184 ADNPTLCGKAV

-1211 QNMRLCTNDP
+1211 QKMRLCTNDP

-1229 TYKTERAMRVTE
+1229 TYKTERMMRVTE

-1254 ANAIADDACILDPYA
+1254 ANAIADDGCILDPYA

-1334 SDADFC
+1334 NDPTC
-1340 ANAVKFNVCIRNPFT
+1340 TNAVAANPCIRNPFNT
-1355 PECSTQTDAQTARE
+1355 NCKDDFANYYLSARTNRETFCKGRTDVTYDLTLCAGAIVHVCEADPFETLCNNNNNDDYARQKMERVDFCIRDDNASDTDLCMGAINAAITAGLNCITDPFTTACAGKDTARTARE

-1379 NNGLC
+1379 DNPLC
-1384 AGAVLHFCAI
+1384 AGAV
-1394 DPFDDLCDDVAYSQ
+1394 
-1408 QQMER
+1408 M
-1413 VALCISGDNASD
+1413 
-1425 TPLCMGAIGQDECI
+1425 
-1439 NNPFDTN
+1439 
-1446 CDSKLTARTARE
+1446 
-1458 TFCRASA
+1458 
-1465 GNENNGLCAGAV
+1465 
-1477 LHFCTADPFDELCNA
+1477 HFCTADPFDDLCNA

-1520 CANAIV
+1520 CANAIT

-1640 ARMTRENQCRMDNN
+1640 ARMVRENQCRMDNN
-1654 RDDAALCQGAVTHF
+1654 RDDIVLCQGAVTHF

-1698 ADVTPVEGVDCTNAI
+1698 ADVTPVEGVNCTNAI
-1713 NHFCTVDPF
+1713 NHFCTIDPF

-1838 GDPSNP
+1838 GDSSN
-1844 SNPLCAGAVVHFCDT
+1844 SLCAGAVAHFCDT

-1889 GQTDSSLDDSFC
+1889 GQTDNMHDLC

-1916 RNLNDG
+1916 RDLDDG

-1933 REEQINKCIV
+1933 REEQITDCIV
-1943 GNKGQDS
+1943 GKKGQDS

-1965 PFQDICEDADNL
+1965 PFQDSCEDADNL

-2022 FCSDETFE
+2022 FCSEETFE

-2048 DNDYD
+2048 DNDYN

-2250 VDSSLTDDDAT
+2250 VASSLTDDDAT

-2304 DTAPVRIPTE
+2304 DTAPVRTPTGK
-2314 ENQFL
+2314 NQFL

-2484 AFHSTATGAAGYAG
+2484 VFISDALGADGYAG
-2498 GFWAGYVGLARVEVD
+2498 GFWAGYVGLTRVEVD

-2558 GSTVPTASTLDLMTA
+2558 GSTVPTASTLNLLNA

-2605 VFEDAD
+2605 VFGGAD

-2622 GEWRGRI
+2622 GEWRGII

-2634 DTDFTLTVTY
+2634 TTDFTLTVTY
-2644 GSAGG
+2644 GVAGG
-2649 TISAFVRDTTDVYYL
+2649 TISAFVRDTTDIYYL

-2703 GMEGALGVFHSTA
+2703 GMEGALGVFHSTV

-2723 GGFVVRPNAPEY
+2723 GGFVARPNAPEY

-2848 VGTAKTDF
+2848 VGSAKTDF
-2856 MLEITYGTGGG
+2856 TLEITYGTGGG
-2867 LISAFIREL
+2867 TIAAFVREL

-2896 VNYGAFANGDRTDAD
+2896 VNYGAFTDGVRTDA
-2911 AITRGTNGIL
+2911 AEGRTANGIL
-2921 TGLIGAEGAIGA
+2921 TGLIGAQGAIGA

-3053 NVATTKATWYGNFR
+3053 NVAATKATWYGNFR
-3067 GGFDGALAHT
+3067 GGFDGNLTHN
-3077 TDFVLHLTFDGTGGE
+3077 TDFVLHLTFDGTGGMLE
-3092 LTARANYR
+3092 ARANYR

-3113 GGVITGTV
+3113 GGLITGTV

-3152 EDNSRNYGGGFV
+3152 EDTSRNYGGGFV
-3164 AKPKTLTFTDSV
+3164 ARPKADDFTDSV

-3197 KNQFLQTTNK
+3197 KNQFLQTSSNK
-3207 DISTMGTTPT
+3207 MISTGTTTTP
-3217 APRILSL
+3217 ASHILSL

-3241 VAYFTGTIG
+3241 LAYFKGTIG

-3259 FDSTDLGAPLTQS
+3259 FDSTDLGSPLTQS
-3272 VTWNGVIG
+3272 VTWNGVVG
-3280 FNSVEKPKSTDFTI
+3280 LNGQNKSTDFTI
-3294 TFTGKGGTITAFL
+3294 TFDSVSGGGMISAFV
-3307 ANIIATEGTMD
+3307 ADIID
-3318 ENDFL
+3318 VNDFL
-3323 ISGTFDD
+3323 IEGTFDD

-3337 VNYAEYTADL
+3337 VHYAEFMDN
-3347 ATGMILNIA
+3347 MQISIA
-3356 QAGVLSG
+3356 SPNGTLSG
-3363 IIGQDGAVGV
+3363 LIGADGAVGV
-3373 FHSTAAG
+3373 FHSTLTG
-3380 ANAYS
+3380 ADAYS

-3393 VKEQVNISTWRDSFT
+3393 VKEQVNAATWQDSFT
-3408 GAGLYTTP
+3408 GAGLYTRPNTVTP
-3416 DEITTPQNQFLDGAG
+3416 RQNQFLDGKG
-3431 LSSDYRNVT
+3431 LPSDYFRVT
-3440 DRSGGF
+3440 DFGGDV
-3446 TATIFTLGLG
+3446 AADVITLGLG

-3480 YFQGFQRD
+3480 YLRGFQS
-3488 DPANINP
+3488 
-3495 NEFGEPDLASR
+3495 GEADR
-3506 LYYGYLNNASKI
+3506 LYYGYLNNDSKI

-3525 TGEAEYHGQFRA
+3525 TGEAKYHGQFRA
-3537 WAITTGG
+3537 WAYSSRPFPT
-3544 DVFNTNTDFTLTVS
+3544 DRDFTLTVS

-3570 DAFVAE
+3570 DAFVNE
-3576 ARNSG
+3576 GSKSSNSP

-3596 KGEVEY
+3596 KGKVEY
-3602 GTFLN
+3602 GSFLDD
-3607 TNPLLWVEDGSVLE
+3607 NPLFLKEADS
-3621 VDNGRTGFF
+3621 RTGLL
-3630 SGIISEDNAMGVFIS
+3630 SGIISEDNALGVFIS
-3645 GSALEE
+3645 GSDLSE
-3651 RGLLTAGRGND
+3651 RGLLTGGRGND
-3662 GFAGGFIARRFVVD
+3662 GFVGGFVARRFAAD
-3676 DSNPN
+3676 NDTQN
-3681 VGYTDWARWF
+3681 VHYTDWAQWF
-3691 NHRARADTLTPKNQF
+3691 IPRARADITTPKNQF
-3706 LTTFGGINTDGTTA
+3706 LTTFGGINTVGTTA

-3735 EPVTTTG
+3735 EPATIRG
-3742 DVNDG
+3742 DTNDG
-3747 FSYFLAGN
+3747 FSYFTAGN
-3755 YGYTGILDSTDLGAP
+3755 SGYVGILDSTDLGAP

-3832 TGRTNFAQYT
+3832 TGSANFAQYT

-3866 VVGVF
+3866 AVGVF

-3885 VVHPQAVDVADV
+3885 VVHPQGVDAEDV
-3897 NYNDWIRGK
+3897 TYRDWIRGK
-3906 SYLTDP
+3906 SYNTNP
-3912 TDRSGSHF
+3912 TGSRQF
-3920 LTTTDGVI
+3920 LRTTKNTDGVSVI
-3928 SRGTTD
+3928 STEMVAIVAGEEVRTPL
-3934 AELSDIT
+3934 AVLSPVIR
-3941 YLTLNNATLGLTKNV
+3941 LTLNNGTFGIKNTVGSKTNFVSYDKNIGGELT
-3956 VKIPIPESPLDFT
+3956 PFSFSYES
-3969 TRSVDNPVMV
+3969 
-3979 EDYEILKNTFEGVPI
+3979 NTFEGLEI
-3994 GGDANDGIAYY
+3994 GGDANDGLAYFSGGSEPY
-4005 EAEGNTYA
+4005 V
-4013 GILDSTNLG
+4013 GILDTTNLG
-4022 KPLTQTTGK
+4022 KPLVRGAETV
-4031 LNWHGQLHLT
+4031 LNWGGHLGIIVAHNSDSILYNRDLT
-4041 ANFDN
+4041 LKITLTDTGGNID
-4046 ATNNIATYTRD
+4046 ATVNNLPIFNGDSDDVA
-4057 FVLTITFNSTG
+4057 FVIDGEFNS
-4068 GTLEGV
+4068 
-4074 IQELDDSRF
+4074 Q
-4083 NNPNQVR
+4083 
-4090 IEDYLAYE
+4090 
-4098 RDFNLSEATFDTN
+4098 
-4111 GVITGKA
+4111 GVITTGTVNYGTRD
-4118 IYRSANVGKSSI
+4118 IHGVIVGDRFSVAS
-4130 SFGNRVEQVGTLTGL
+4130 LTGI
-4145 IGQEGAV
+4145 IGQEGVVGAFV
-4152 AVFNNG
+4152 GRSRGYA
-4158 NISTTSTRWSGGFVV
+4158 GGFVASPDV
-4173 QPNVLGTVTYADW
+4173 VDRVIYADW
-4186 VRANPAPLIEKQ
+4186 VKANPVLGEKEDPVDKQ
-4198 FNGVVTPFVESG
+4198 PIRTTSG
-4210 TDPDVDNLPGIFDVP
+4210 FDDLQSATLLGAWDSP
-4225 LAGSHF
+4225 ARGNHF
-4231 LTTKNGVISRGSKD
+4231 LTTKNDVIGIGTASSNNL
-4245 PGHSFIREV
+4245 IRIDDRTQEPV
-4254 GTVNRHITE
+4254 NFVFPRVPVTPRYLRFDDFTFGGEKINTDAKGGIAGFTGRFGTKATFY
-4263 ENPDNRVA
+4263 
-4271 REATYVRFGKGND
+4271 TYV
-4284 IGDGT
+4284 
-4289 IGGFAYYTGFIS
+4289 
-4301 TREPL
+4301 
-4306 SDGGRVSVRETVQSY
+4306 
-4321 TGILDDTNLGAPL
+4321 GILDSTDLGPAL
-4334 TETTGTTAQWKGQI
+4334 AQSVDVAWQGRFF
-4348 GYSDFVSG
+4348 YNDFVSG
-4356 GFYNL
+4356 VNDNFS
-4361 VVPFDLNIT
+4361 VQRDFTLNIT
-4370 YTDTG
+4370 FDGTGGEVWGFLANIGDNADDIVGDEEINTDHFQSTDIYLQGKFGFDGVISGNTLVKQFPKNEYTDNASL
-4375 GKIDAFIMNIGE
+4375 KSDLQ
-4387 SNPATFLENTEFYL
+4387 ATIADVISTDHGNTRRL
-4401 EGTFDLRGVIY
+4401 TDPTTIY
-4412 GYTLLENR
+4412 PDN
-4420 ADAAAAA
+4420 ADQQE
-4427 SRLRAIVN
+4427 RVN
-4435 AEIYDLNSYEERGGI
+4435 SQ
-4450 TASLGILTGLIGE
+4450 LGILTGLIGQH
-4463 KGAVGVWYRPN
+4463 GAVGVWHAIN
-4474 PDSSGSGGFI
+4474 WSASNGGGFVV
-4484 AAPSAPV
+4484 APPAPV

-4582 AVLPVWQTGQTA
+4582 ATLPVWKTGQTA

-4644 GEFPAHLKGAII
+4644 GEFPVGLKGAII

-4679 VFTGLIGSQGAIGVF
+4679 VFTGFIGEQGAIGVF
-4694 ISGSRVGTGSALIGG
+4694 ISGSRATAGSALIGG
-4709 TGDTG
+4709 TGDMG

-4719 VANP
+4719 IANP